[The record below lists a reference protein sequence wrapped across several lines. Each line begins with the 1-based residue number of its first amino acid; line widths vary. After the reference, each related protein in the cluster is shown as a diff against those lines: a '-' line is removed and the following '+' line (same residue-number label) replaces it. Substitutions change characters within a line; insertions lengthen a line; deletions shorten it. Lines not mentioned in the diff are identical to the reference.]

1 MRVEMKK
8 EEKMDHF
15 SWTETL
21 FLVLMCQL
29 TVSAAGPHLSI
40 TVVIGHDVTLSCG
53 NVIGG
58 QHNCGG
64 TIWMYRNK
72 EREEE
77 LVDNGEIEDNSI
89 SDRLSVTENCSLVIK
104 QVTDDDV
111 GRYTC
116 RQKKSEQEQSSGFNV
131 DLSIIEMTENR
142 YDDNVIFHCQM
153 YSIESCQPEV
163 EWVYE
168 GKESI
173 HKVTSPAHCSA
184 IVKVPTSHFNQ
195 TSNLYDLLKC
205 KVTDKYTLTVQL
217 FPFRHQCS
225 DSKQADKGWL
235 YGIISVGLAV
245 ILSIMMIIIWKKTKG
260 TKSQMEQNTDDP
272 EDGVSYASISYTRMT
287 KSKAKVHNDGDE
299 GDNVTYSSVN
309 VPSTRGASTD

>member
-168 GKESI
+168 
-173 HKVTSPAHCSA
+173 
-184 IVKVPTSHFNQ
+184 
-195 TSNLYDLLKC
+195 
-205 KVTDKYTLTVQL
+205 
-217 FPFRHQCS
+217 